1 MTSDSLD
8 TFILIDGENI
18 DHKSLLSINN
28 ISSARVYFFHSDNSI
43 LNTVKSEY
51 KSILKLKTVYC
62 ETTGKNALD
71 FILDSYLGFLI
82 AKHSNSD
89 FYIVSNDLG
98 FDNVVTFWRGR
109 NTDIKRL
116 SMHNSDSIIESRL
129 NKVFK
134 ELSESQVSE
143 LCDITFI
150 HKSNLNKLHNRLMSW
165 CVRNSL
171 KQSYGTQ
178 VYKVIKN
185 LVKEINKS

>member
-1 MTSDSLD
+1 MTNDSLD
-8 TFILIDGENI
+8 TFIFIDGENI
-18 DHKSLLSINN
+18 NHKSLLSINN
-28 ISSARVYFFHSDNSI
+28 IYSARVYFFHSDNSI
-43 LNTVKSEY
+43 LNMVKSEY
-51 KSILKLKTVYC
+51 KSILKLKTVHC
-62 ETTGKNALD
+62 KTKGKNALD
-71 FILDSYLGFLI
+71 FILDSYLGFLV

-109 NTDIKRL
+109 NIDIKRL

-143 LCDITFI
+143 LCDITFV
-150 HKSNLNKLHNRLMSW
+150 HKSNLNELHNKLMSW

-178 VYKVIKN
+178 AYKVIKN